1 MTFSVYN
8 IKVDNSLSFTPGPTA
23 GYVLAIDANGSTY
36 WAAAPT
42 GSGGSGGASGTSGS
56 SGSSG
61 TSGLNGSSGT
71 SGLNGSNGSSGTSG
85 VSGSSG
91 TSGLNG
97 LNGSSGSSGTRGT
110 SGSSGSSGSSGTS
123 GSAGTSGISVQPQ
136 FPRFIT
142 TETTLST
149 GYQQVYY
156 DLFLL
161 ATYSIAEGNTTYTI
175 GSQTFNNNALLAV
188 GDKIWLDTL
197 LQING
202 ELNIG
207 F

>member
-36 WAAAPT
+36 WASAPT

-61 TSGLNGSSGT
+61 TSGSSGSSGINGNNGSSGT
-71 SGLNGSNGSSGTSG
+71 SGS
-85 VSGSSG
+85 SGSSG
-91 TSGLNG
+91 V
-97 LNGSSGSSGTRGT
+97 NGSSGSSGTRGT
-110 SGSSGSSGSSGTS
+110 SGSSGSSGLNGSSGTS
-123 GSAGTSGISVQPQ
+123 GATGSSGSSGTSGVSVQPQ
-136 FPRFIT
+136 YPRFIT
-142 TETTLST
+142 ITTTLSP
-149 GYQQVYY
+149 GYEQVYY

-161 ATYSIAEGNTTYTI
+161 ATYSISAGNTTYTI
-175 GSQTFNNNALLAV
+175 GSQTFNNNALLSV

-197 LQING
+197 LEING